1 MYSRSY
7 EDDRSIPSFM
17 SGVYGWMS
25 CALAITAGTAYYVA
39 STPAVFTYIYTHSGM
54 LLGLLFAQFA
64 LVIGIAFFINRISF
78 ATALVLFLVYAAT
91 LGITLSSIFYVYTE
105 ISIITT
111 FVTTAGMFGVMSLY
125 GYVTKADLTSVGNMA
140 FMALIGLVI
149 GMLVNMFL
157 KSEQFD
163 YILSGI
169 GVVIFVLLTA
179 SDTQKIK
186 QLGRSMLVNQEM
198 VGKVTLIG
206 ALTLYLDFINL
217 FLFLLRFMGNR
228 RDQ

>member
-1 MYSRSY
+1 MFSPHYT
-7 EDDRSIPSFM
+7 EDRSIPSFM

-25 CALAITAGTAYYVA
+25 CALAITAGTAYYIA
-39 STPAVFTYIYTHSGM
+39 STPAVFTYIYAHSGII
-54 LLGLLFAQFA
+54 LGLFIAQLA
-64 LVIGIAFFINRISF
+64 LVLGITFFINRISF
-78 ATALVLFLVYAAT
+78 ATALILFLVYAAT

-111 FVTTAGMFGVMSLY
+111 FLTTAGMFGIMSLY
-125 GYVTKADLTSVGNMA
+125 GYVTKADLTSVGNMS
-140 FMALIGLVI
+140 FMALIGLMI

-163 YILSGI
+163 YIISGI
-169 GVVIFVLLTA
+169 GVIIFVLLTA

-186 QLGRSMLVNQEM
+186 QLGRSMMVNQEM
-198 VGKVTLIG
+198 IGKITLIG

-228 RDQ
+228 REQ